1 MAATLNQAAR
11 LSTAR
16 NPQPRTEDRLPIRAD
31 AEHRRERNRTS
42 AAGPALHSSSRP
54 SRARRHHEPSRLMG
68 YRAVS
73 VTSP

>member
-31 AEHRRERNRTS
+31 AEHRRERNRAS
-42 AAGPALHSSSRP
+42 AAGPALHPSSRP
-54 SRARRHHEPSRLMG
+54 SRARRTDG
-68 YRAVS
+68 AVS
-73 VTSP
+73 APIVARRPPRA